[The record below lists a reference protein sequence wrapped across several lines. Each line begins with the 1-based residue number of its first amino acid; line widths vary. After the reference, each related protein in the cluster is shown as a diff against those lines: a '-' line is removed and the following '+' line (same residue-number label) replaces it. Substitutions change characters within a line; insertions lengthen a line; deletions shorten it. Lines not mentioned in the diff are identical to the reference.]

1 MPSKKYPDGWRE
13 LSNIGRVILGT
24 KFIAFK
30 VPLTSSSWN
39 LRTLK
44 SQAPGLKSIIDL
56 TATTKY
62 YQPIECE
69 ALGIKHKKILVPGT
83 VVPPKQS
90 VEQFFS
96 AVEEFKDEDG
106 LIGVHCTHGL
116 NRSGY
121 MICRYMIEKD
131 GVDPDEAIERFNTA
145 RGHEQTRVNYLEH
158 LRSKAWETD
167 ADDADETV
175 EKMKNLDLNQH

>member
-1 MPSKKYPDGWRE
+1 M
-13 LSNIGRVILGT
+13 
-24 KFIAFK
+24 
-30 VPLTSSSWN
+30 
-39 LRTLK
+39 
-44 SQAPGLKSIIDL
+44 
-56 TATTKY
+56 
-62 YQPIECE
+62 
-69 ALGIKHKKILVPGT
+69 
-83 VVPPKQS
+83 
-90 VEQFFS
+90 
-96 AVEEFKDEDG
+96 
-106 LIGVHCTHGL
+106 IGVHCTHGL

-121 MICRYMIEKD
+121 IICRYMIEKD

>member
-1 MPSKKYPDGWRE
+1 M
-13 LSNIGRVILGT
+13 ILI
-24 KFIAFK
+24 F
-30 VPLTSSSWN
+30 
-39 LRTLK
+39 RTLK

-96 AVEEFKDEDG
+96 AVEEFKDEEWDEKRIKEG
-106 LIGVHCTHGL
+106 TNNVIRGP
-116 NRSGY
+116 REIY
-121 MICRYMIEKD
+121 M
-131 GVDPDEAIERFNTA
+131 
-145 RGHEQTRVNYLEH
+145 
-158 LRSKAWETD
+158 SSW
-167 ADDADETV
+167 
-175 EKMKNLDLNQH
+175 